1 MSSYE
6 FGLQRGG
13 VHPVLELINKCDA
26 LAKTFDATFA
36 QSVTLIE
43 QVANNSQ
50 GGAVAYNTRGAASMM
65 EQMLVMLRDTLQK
78 CEATVNQMLGCI
90 YSDVPLL
97 LDQLDADQQATAS
110 LPSNFNPK
118 SALDSIS
125 QLFYVGATTYAL
137 NHSQLTLPASPQSYQ
152 ELLLEKRELLSD
164 FTCEDISPGEFFHR
178 WGSIDDG
185 GLHNERK
192 KDVDDLADLLSAF

>member
-1 MSSYE
+1 MASYE

-36 QSVTLIE
+36 QSVSLIE
-43 QVANNSQ
+43 QVANNSY
-50 GGAVAYNTRGAASMM
+50 GGAVAHNTRGASSMM
-65 EQMLVMLRDTLQK
+65 EQTLAMLRETLQN
-78 CEATVNQMLGCI
+78 CEAVVNQMLGCI

-97 LDQLDADQQATAS
+97 LDQLDTDQRALAS

-125 QLFYVGATTYAL
+125 QFFYVSASRRVPVR
-137 NHSQLTLPASPQSYQ
+137 SQLMP
-152 ELLLEKRELLSD
+152 
-164 FTCEDISPGEFFHR
+164 
-178 WGSIDDG
+178 
-185 GLHNERK
+185 LHTHSHIKNCCSK
-192 KDVDDLADLLSAF
+192 SANC